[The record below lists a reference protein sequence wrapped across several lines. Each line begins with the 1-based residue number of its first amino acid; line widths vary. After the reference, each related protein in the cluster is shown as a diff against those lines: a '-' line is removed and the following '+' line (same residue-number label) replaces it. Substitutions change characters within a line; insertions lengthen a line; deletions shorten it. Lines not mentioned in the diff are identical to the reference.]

1 MLGHREG
8 GPATAFLGIL
18 QHGLNTTPKAA
29 NSKLW
34 EPEMRKLFCQR
45 GSLTFIWKDT
55 LELGG
60 GQVGKPFQA
69 KDSMCRGGEAGENV
83 VLRETTAKCRARVS
97 TVWERRIKKR
107 GRVQIDLR
115 DKGKPGVHQHARIIT
130 KLTDVVLLLSSTS
143 RNAYLSFLSLIPL
156 DATVSDWSTKN

>member
-8 GPATAFLGIL
+8 GPATALLGIL
-18 QHGLNTTPKAA
+18 QHGLNNTTPKVA

-83 VLRETTAKCRARVS
+83 VLGETTAKCRARVS
-97 TVWERRIKKR
+97 TAWERRIKKR
-107 GRVQIDLR
+107 GRVQILQGSMYAGGNER
-115 DKGKPGVHQHARIIT
+115 HRAACTVRSAAM
-130 KLTDVVLLLSSTS
+130 S
-143 RNAYLSFLSLIPL
+143 R
-156 DATVSDWSTKN
+156 VGWRERH

>member
-55 LELGG
+55 LELGR

-107 GRVQIDLR
+107 GRVQILQGSMYASGNER
-115 DKGKPGVHQHARIIT
+115 HRAACTVRSAAM
-130 KLTDVVLLLSSTS
+130 S
-143 RNAYLSFLSLIPL
+143 R
-156 DATVSDWSTKN
+156 VGWRERH